1 MLAGAWS
8 AFSSGNNAP
17 AYVSNTAARTGAHS
31 LRFDHNGLSTSSTEA
46 RRALNGPKFV
56 VGLGFGLYMFNLPP
70 LNNLIGI
77 ELRSTS
83 NARVIRLSF
92 QSDGSLTAYN
102 AAGVAVAV
110 SDPVMGASSWNHIE
124 IKAVIDTI
132 VGSVEVRVNGVTVI
146 NQTDLDLGAIAV
158 SQIKFGSHATSGT
171 VSFAFDDIIP
181 WDDTGTRNKDF
192 LGPQRVQTLFPNGN
206 TALAEWATV
215 GAASGYE
222 AINKTTP
229 DGDTTYIGS
238 DVIGQ
243 TSEFTLPTLPPE
255 TAAIAG
261 VYIPAM
267 GKLEDAGAGNIQ
279 VSLVSGA
286 AVASGPDI
294 PLTTAYTYW
303 GSVLPLD
310 PATGLPWTK
319 AGLEAAKVRI
329 KKTV

>member
-1 MLAGAWS
+1 MAPNGGRDAMLAGAWS

-146 NQTDLDLGAIAV
+146 M
-158 SQIKFGSHATSGT
+158 
-171 VSFAFDDIIP
+171 
-181 WDDTGTRNKDF
+181 
-192 LGPQRVQTLFPNGN
+192 RVEPGLRHEQGRPRPG
-206 TALAEWATV
+206 
-215 GAASGYE
+215 GAA
-222 AINKTTP
+222 
-229 DGDTTYIGS
+229 
-238 DVIGQ
+238 
-243 TSEFTLPTLPPE
+243 PPGR
-255 TAAIAG
+255 ARRRGAAG
-261 VYIPAM
+261 VQRRPRPHR
-267 GKLEDAGAGNIQ
+267 DR
-279 VSLVSGA
+279 A
-286 AVASGPDI
+286 ARRHRHGVGRVGDR
-294 PLTTAYTYW
+294 
-303 GSVLPLD
+303 
-310 PATGLPWTK
+310 GL
-319 AGLEAAKVRI
+319 
-329 KKTV
+329 